1 MNAGQDGFRN
11 ERSKQGATVEP
22 GETGVNMSI
31 VVKFIFVALVSI
43 AFAEAGSYAAL
54 YALSASDKSFSEI
67 YDPTGNTARY
77 RGECNDYIQTIE
89 LNPYLAFTHNK
100 KCSDPESYKINNLGL
115 LNQNADFNKE
125 SFYTIGIFG
134 GSVASQFAGV
144 NSTPQLEELLNSCF
158 NSKSG
163 KPFRVLNFADGAW
176 KQPQQVIALT
186 LYGDYIDAAISIE
199 GFNEQYMLKHG
210 VTTDLIVPASSYSSL
225 INNDFL
231 SNYYY
236 MLSNLQGS
244 SISKSKTIKLF
255 TLLFRKNLEKR
266 GSYNYWKLM
275 EKYSIQNYV
284 DVHEHNVKRYI
295 GLVKSFDAIAA
306 SKNIYSLIVLQPVP
320 LHKPLSNTEANVV
333 RLLDYDLPYQEIAS
347 LLENNARAF
356 INLSDLFNATD
367 RTIFSDQIHF
377 INLDKNF
384 RSYGNYRMAVEIIHR
399 LEMDNQVTSGTNSAK
414 CIAEHEPM

>member
-1 MNAGQDGFRN
+1 M
-11 ERSKQGATVEP
+11 SK
-22 GETGVNMSI
+22 
-31 VVKFIFVALVSI
+31 VVQFIFMALLII

-77 RGECNDYIQTIE
+77 RGGCNDYIQTYE
-89 LNPYLAFTHNK
+89 LNPYLAFIHNK
-100 KCSDPESYKINNLGL
+100 KCSDPEVYKINNLGL
-115 LNQNADFNKE
+115 LNQNADFDKDK
-125 SFYTIGIFG
+125 FYTIGIFG
-134 GSVASQFAGV
+134 GSVASQFAGMT
-144 NSTPQLEELLNSCF
+144 SAPQLEEILNSCF

-199 GFNEQYMLKHG
+199 GFNEQFVFRHG
-210 VTTDLIVPASSYSSL
+210 FPADLIVPATSYSSL
-225 INNDFL
+225 MNNDFL
-231 SNYYY
+231 NDYYF

-244 SISKSKTIKLF
+244 SISKSNTIKLF

-275 EKYSIQNYV
+275 EKYLIQNYV
-284 DVHEHNVKRYI
+284 DVHEYNIKRYI

-320 LHKPLSNTEANVV
+320 LHKPLSNAEANVV
-333 RLLDYDLPYQEIAS
+333 GPLDYDLPYQEIEL
-347 LLENNARAF
+347 LLENNAREF
-356 INLSDLFNATD
+356 INLSDLFSTTD
-367 RTIFSDQIHF
+367 RTIFSDHIHF
-377 INLDKNF
+377 INVNKNY

-399 LEMDNQVTSGTNSAK
+399 LEMDNQITSEINSAK